1 MAKAS
6 AVGLTKT
13 RLVPPLSYEEAA
25 DLNTAFLR
33 DITQNIAA
41 AGRQTSIVGYL
52 AFGPRGS
59 AAFFQGCIDPA
70 IGLFEAWLPNF
81 GDCLHLAVSELLDR
95 QHRGAIVLNSDSP
108 TLPTALLVEAAEV
121 LARPDVQVVLGPA
134 VDGGYYLLG
143 VKEAYRRLFDDIA
156 WSTGRVAAQTIDRA
170 RELSLHVH
178 LLAAWYD
185 VDDADALG
193 TLHAELTG
201 RRAFNAAMEPYHSA
215 HTAELMSSLVRTGLA
230 DRLGA
235 PALTGA
241 AL

>member
-1 MAKAS
+1 
-6 AVGLTKT
+6 
-13 RLVPPLSYEEAA
+13 
-25 DLNTAFLR
+25 
-33 DITQNIAA
+33 
-41 AGRQTSIVGYL
+41 
-52 AFGPRGS
+52 
-59 AAFFQGCIDPA
+59 
-70 IGLFEAWLPNF
+70 
-81 GDCLHLAVSELLDR
+81 LHLAVSELLDR